1 MKHSFSI
8 SLLVVAC
15 LWNAVLPV
23 SAQVNVTQQH
33 NNPSR
38 DGLYIDSAFTPANA
52 ANLTRD
58 LTFNGTVSGNVYA
71 QPLYVEGGPNGAMV
85 IAVTESNNVYA
96 LDANDGSV
104 IWQRNLGPA
113 VTSGLPCGNI
123 SPLGISGTPVVDLS
137 SRSLFL
143 DAMIDGATK
152 KHFVYSLNVDT
163 GVTNPN
169 WPADLNASVPGFTS
183 NVQNERGGLAI
194 VNGIL
199 YVPFSGLAGDCGT
212 YRGWV
217 VGIPINN
224 PSSVMAWA
232 TDAIGGGI
240 WGHSGVA
247 SDGTNMFVI
256 TGNTFNASTWMGGEA
271 IIRLQAGPIFSG
283 QPTDYWAPTNWQQL
297 DNGDTDLGGVSA
309 TLVDVPGA
317 TPSHLVLALGKD
329 AKAYLI
335 NRNNLGGIAAPV
347 ASANLPTAVRGQ
359 SAATYH
365 TGQGTY
371 FVFHTESN
379 AVAAYKVNPTSP
391 PTISSAWTVSQTG
404 LGSTFVT
411 STDSTNNV
419 IVWVAGGG
427 GDGRLYGYN
436 GDTGAVIY
444 GGGGAN
450 ELMTGTR
457 KWNTGIVARGRI
469 YYPAD
474 NKIYSFNLPIETPT
488 PTPTPSVTPTP
499 TPPVTP
505 TPSPTATPT
514 STPSVTP
521 TPTAT
526 PTATATPTPPPPTPT
541 ATTTPMPSAVTADFN
556 GDGHP
561 DWVVRNVNTGLT
573 ALVYLND
580 NAVVGAALG
589 PSLMNNLALIGA
601 ADFNLDT
608 HPDFALFA
616 PNTLQTTLWYL
627 SGPTRIGTA
636 SGPTLPAGWELITT
650 ADFNGDNHPDF
661 VIFKRST
668 RQAAVVFLNNNVV
681 VGAALLPT
689 FPNGWN
695 LGAVADFNS
704 DGDVDIVLFNS
715 NTRQTVIGYLSGGTL
730 IGAALGPTLPM
741 NWLLVGAA
749 DFNGDGHPDYLL
761 YRPDTRQTAIW
772 YLNNNVYIGGAF
784 GVTLP
789 SGWTLLSH

>member
-1 MKHSFSI
+1 MTR
-8 SLLVVAC
+8 LVFILAILVFALC
-15 LWNAVLPV
+15 IVVPLT
-23 SAQVNVTQQH
+23 SAQVNVTQK
-33 NNPSR
+33 NNNSSR
-38 DGLYIDSAFTPANA
+38 DALYIDPAFTPGNA
-52 ANLTRD
+52 ANLVRD
-58 LTFNGTVSGNVYA
+58 PNFDGTIVGNVHA
-71 QPLYVEGGPNGAMV
+71 QPLYIEGGPNGPMIIV
-85 IAVTESNNVYA
+85 VTASNNIYA
-96 LDANDGSV
+96 LNATTGTV
-104 IWQRNLGPA
+104 IWQRNVGPA

-123 SPLGISGTPVVDLS
+123 NPVGTIGTPVVDVASGAL
-137 SRSLFL
+137 LF
-143 DAMIDGATK
+143 DALIDGMVK
-152 KHFVYSLNVDT
+152 KHFIYSLNVDT
-163 GVTNPN
+163 GATNPG
-169 WPADLNASVPGFTS
+169 WPVDVNATAMYNGIIFDSP
-183 NVQNERGGLAI
+183 VQEDRGALAL
-194 VNGIL
+194 VNGVV
-199 YVPFSGLAGDCGT
+199 YVPYSGYGGDCGT
-212 YRGWV
+212 YHGWV
-217 VGIPINN
+217 VGVDINN
-224 PSSVMAWA
+224 PVNVGAWA
-232 TDAIGGGI
+232 TTATKGGI

-256 TGNTFNASTWMGGEA
+256 TGNTAGTGGVWGGGEA
-271 IIRLQAGPIFSG
+271 IIRLQAGPFWSG
-283 QPTDYWAPTNWQQL
+283 MATDYWAPTNWLQL
-297 DNGDTDLGGVSA
+297 DNGDVDLGGVSA
-309 TLVDVPGA
+309 MLIDVPGA
-317 TPSHLVLALGKD
+317 SPSQLVLATGKD
-329 AKAYLI
+329 SNAYLL
-335 NRNNLGGIAAPV
+335 NRNNLGGITLPV
-347 ASANLPTAVRGQ
+347 AQLNVGFVIGQ
-359 SAATYH
+359 SSATYR
-365 TGQGTY
+365 TTQGTY
-371 FVFHTESN
+371 FVFRAASDQ
-379 AVAAYKVNPTSP
+379 VKAYKITATSP
-391 PTISSAWTVSQTG
+391 PTIVPAWSVSQTG
-404 LGSTFVT
+404 QGSPWVT
-411 STDSTNNV
+411 TTDGTNNA
-419 IVWVAGGG
+419 IVWVVGAQ
-427 GDGRLYGYN
+427 GDGQLHGYN
-436 GDTGAVIY
+436 GDTGAVVY
-444 GGGGAN
+444 AGGDV
-450 ELMTGTR
+450 MSGTR

-469 YYPAD
+469 YVAND
-474 NKIYSFNLPIETPT
+474 NKVYAFRVPGGTPTATPRPSPTSTPT
-488 PTPTPSVTPTP
+488 PTPTP
-499 TPPVTP
+499 
-505 TPSPTATPT
+505 
-514 STPSVTP
+514 
-521 TPTAT
+521 TPTA
-526 PTATATPTPPPPTPT
+526 PAL
-541 ATTTPMPSAVTADFN
+541 AVIADFN

-668 RQAAVVFLNNNVV
+668 RQGAVVFLNNNVV